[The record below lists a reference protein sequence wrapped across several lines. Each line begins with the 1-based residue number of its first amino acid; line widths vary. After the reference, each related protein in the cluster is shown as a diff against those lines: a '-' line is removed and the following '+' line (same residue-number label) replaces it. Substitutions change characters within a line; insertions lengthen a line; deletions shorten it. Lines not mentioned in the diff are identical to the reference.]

1 MADITRLQTVVKK
14 IIDDRTS
21 DLDRL
26 IRLSSQYY
34 NLLDPDQ
41 LPTDSKIPFPF
52 AFAMTEEHIPHVVE
66 YLFPE
71 VNAVRLWPEE
81 KDIDIENITN
91 AEWALHQMV
100 SRRIP
105 VKRQSAMAIMDC
117 FKVGVGYTI
126 SEQGSY
132 TPFASGLST
141 GSTPGKSASIRVM
154 KAGREKKSVSYR
166 HLNCGQV
173 LGHVDGSDTNGSKRS
188 STVIFLDFYTPDEVE
203 AIAAGMGDR
212 RDATLFEQYGKF
224 RVKEKDSLHESISSW
239 NSKILELN
247 GPGWVDDGDK
257 ENLPSLIPVVK
268 IYERKKETWI
278 SFGEDV
284 VYENDGGYSTLR
296 CPITKWTSVLDGDMW
311 YPMSLAEAMEKP
323 HLAQNIWINMI
334 YDAFTWTINR
344 PMVYSKEEFPNGP
357 PEYNPRE
364 RIGAA
369 TNDSKNAVS
378 WLDGPNVTADSFEIG
393 TRLEQIG
400 ERITGKRDMAARNY
414 TRGGAQ
420 AFQELMSSTT
430 GRQRMA
436 GWIMQTGSLENVY
449 ENILIEMQMMD
460 EDLQFNMRDFDD
472 DGNDRLYT
480 RDVTIDDLRR
490 GYSVTLSLSDKYYAG
505 SLTSQDRLI
514 IYQQGRDDPYFEP
527 TALRQFWLNNDEIAH
542 RLLKPANKVQ
552 QIETEERNAQLL
564 NRSLGI
570 SGRLGGGGQQPEQ
583 PQGVGL

>member
-1 MADITRLQTVVKK
+1 MADVDRLQIVVKK
-14 IIDDRTS
+14 IIDDRIS

-26 IRLSSQYY
+26 IRLSAQYY

-52 AFAMTEEHIPHVVE
+52 AFAMTEEQIPHVVE

-81 KDIDIENITN
+81 RDISIDNIMN
-91 AEWALHQMV
+91 AEWALHQTV
-100 SRRIP
+100 SRRVP

-126 SEQGSY
+126 SEQGAY
-132 TPFASGLST
+132 TPFASGLKTASDQ
-141 GSTPGKSASIRVM
+141 KNSASVRVM
-154 KAGREKKSVSYR
+154 KAGKERKSVSYR

-173 LGHVDGSDTNGSKRS
+173 LGHTDGSDTNGSKRS
-188 STVIFLDFYTPDEVE
+188 STVIFLDFYTPSEVE
-203 AIAAGMGDR
+203 SMSEGLGDR
-212 RDATLFEQYGKF
+212 RDASLLDQYGKF
-224 RVKEKDSLHESISSW
+224 SAKEKDTLHESISSW
-239 NSKILELN
+239 NSKILSLN

-268 IYERKKETWI
+268 IYEEKKETWL

-296 CPITKWTSVLDGDMW
+296 CPITKWSSVLDGDMW

-323 HLAQNIWINMI
+323 HLAQNIWVNMI
-334 YDAFTWTINR
+334 YDAFTWVINR

-369 TNDSKNAVS
+369 TNDGRNAVS
-378 WLDGPNVTADSFEIG
+378 WLDGPNITADSFEIG

-400 ERITGKRDMAARNY
+400 ERITGKKDMAARNY

-420 AFQELMSSTT
+420 AFQELMASTT

-436 GWIMQTGSLENVY
+436 GWIMQTGSLQNVY

-460 EDLQFNMRDFDD
+460 EDLQFNVRDFDA
-472 DGNDRLYT
+472 DGKENLST
-480 RDVTIDDLRR
+480 RDITLDDLRR
-490 GYSVTLSLSDKYYAG
+490 GYSVTLSLEDKYYAG
-505 SLTSQDRLI
+505 SLSTQDRLI
-514 IYQQGRDDPYFEP
+514 IYQQGKEDPYFDP
-527 TALRQFWLNNDEIAH
+527 QALRQFWLNNDEIAR
-542 RLLKPANKVQ
+542 RLLKPDN
-552 QIETEERNAQLL
+552 QIKQVETQERNAQLL
-564 NRSLGI
+564 NRSLGVA
-570 SGRLGGGGQQPEQ
+570 GRLGGQEA
-583 PQGVGL
+583 PQEAPA